1 VDQQAETAD
10 KDEDEGEVAPAP
22 PRPRRARRP
31 PRKSSPYG
39 RLYLGVGGGYL
50 WPTGEIG
57 TRFESTGLF
66 AAWAG
71 WRKRWLGFEVG
82 YLGAQLLRNW
92 EEVPAVPPPAGETAG
107 ADGLTT
113 TTAEGDAFLHQLTAD
128 AKLFLTVFCRSSVYA
143 RLGLNYTRLD
153 YGHGVIQDGFGWQ
166 TGAGW
171 DYRIRLSWWPDVI
184 LKLRA
189 EALYTWARL
198 RCGEGQG
205 CRDLAGVAGIFYVNL
220 GWSPHQ

>member
-1 VDQQAETAD
+1 
-10 KDEDEGEVAPAP
+10 
-22 PRPRRARRP
+22 
-31 PRKSSPYG
+31 
-39 RLYLGVGGGYL
+39 VGGGYL

-92 EEVPAVPPPAGETAG
+92 EDVPAVPPPAGQPAG

-113 TTAEGDAFLHQLTAD
+113 TPAEGDAFLHQLTAD

-153 YGHGVIQDGFGWQ
+153 YGDGVIQDGFGWQ

-220 GWSPHQ
+220 GWSPH